1 MCYQRTLS
9 SVIEKATKSFKVVLI
24 TGPRQVGKST
34 LFEKLMK
41 PGRTKVSLDDFDV
54 LTLAKQDPNLF
65 FQTYKPPL
73 LIDEVQKAPELLVQI
88 KKIVDATDEKGLF
101 WLTGSQKFTLMKNV
115 SESLAGRVAVLD
127 LQGLSQSEKLNNP
140 DRGIFVPD
148 MPLQTKRPIWSA
160 KETFK
165 VIHTGSYPQLFD
177 GITDWELYY
186 KSYVDT
192 YLMRDVKDIVQ
203 LGNELTFLRFLKVLA
218 PLTAQQLNYANLA
231 RNIDVAPNTVK
242 NWVNILQTLGIIYLL
257 QPYFENNIG
266 KRLVKSP
273 KVYFMDT
280 GLCAYLCAIKTSDAL
295 MESYLSGEFVETYAV
310 SEIIKSYIH
319 NGKTP
324 NIYYCRTLNQE
335 EIDVVIE
342 QNDKVYPIE
351 IKQTATPNISM
362 AKNFK
367 LVDEQKK
374 GIGCILCLSEKF
386 IPINKDLYVIPINS
400 ERAVCRLRLFVG
412 MADIPTCV
420 FIGVFCA

>member
-1 MCYQRTLS
+1 MYYQRTLS

-34 LFEKLMK
+34 LFEKLME

-115 SESLAGRVAVLD
+115 SESLTGRVAVLD

-242 NWVNILQTLGIIYLL
+242 NWVNILQALGIIYLL

-386 IPINKDLYVIPINS
+386 IPINKDLYVIPIS
-400 ERAVCRLRLFVG
+400 Y
-412 MADIPTCV
+412 I
-420 FIGVFCA
+420 

>member
-1 MCYQRTLS
+1 MYYQRTLS

-34 LFEKLMK
+34 LFEKLME

-203 LGNELTFLRFLKVLA
+203 LGNELTFLRFLKILA

-374 GIGCILCLSEKF
+374 GIGCILCMSEKF
-386 IPINKDLYVIPINS
+386 IPINKDLYVIPIS
-400 ERAVCRLRLFVG
+400 Y
-412 MADIPTCV
+412 I
-420 FIGVFCA
+420 

>member
-1 MCYQRTLS
+1 MYYQRTLS

-34 LFEKLMK
+34 LFEKLME

-242 NWVNILQTLGIIYLL
+242 NWVNILQALGIIYLL

-324 NIYYCRTLNQE
+324 NIYYCRALNQE

-386 IPINKDLYVIPINS
+386 IPINKDLYVIPIS
-400 ERAVCRLRLFVG
+400 Y
-412 MADIPTCV
+412 I
-420 FIGVFCA
+420 

>member
-1 MCYQRTLS
+1 MYYQRTLS

-34 LFEKLMK
+34 LFEKLME

-73 LIDEVQKAPELLVQI
+73 LIDEVQKAPELLLQI

-165 VIHTGSYPQLFD
+165 VIHTGSYPQLLD

-374 GIGCILCLSEKF
+374 GIGCILCMSEKF
-386 IPINKDLYVIPINS
+386 IPINKDLYVIPIS
-400 ERAVCRLRLFVG
+400 Y
-412 MADIPTCV
+412 I
-420 FIGVFCA
+420 

>member
-1 MCYQRTLS
+1 MYYQRTLS

-34 LFEKLMK
+34 LFEKLME
-41 PGRTKVSLDDFDV
+41 PDRTKVSLDDFDV

-140 DRGIFVPD
+140 DRGIFVSD

-386 IPINKDLYVIPINS
+386 IPINKDLYVIPIS
-400 ERAVCRLRLFVG
+400 Y
-412 MADIPTCV
+412 I
-420 FIGVFCA
+420 

>member
-1 MCYQRTLS
+1 MYYQRTLS

-34 LFEKLMK
+34 LFEKLMES
-41 PGRTKVSLDDFDV
+41 GRTKVSLDDFDV

-335 EIDVVIE
+335 KIDVVIE

-386 IPINKDLYVIPINS
+386 IPINKDLYVIPIS
-400 ERAVCRLRLFVG
+400 Y
-412 MADIPTCV
+412 I
-420 FIGVFCA
+420 

>member
-1 MCYQRTLS
+1 MYYQRTLS

-34 LFEKLMK
+34 LFEKLME

-374 GIGCILCLSEKF
+374 GIGCILCMSEKF
-386 IPINKDLYVIPINS
+386 IPINKDLYVIPIS
-400 ERAVCRLRLFVG
+400 Y
-412 MADIPTCV
+412 I
-420 FIGVFCA
+420 

>member
-1 MCYQRTLS
+1 MYYQRTLS

-34 LFEKLMK
+34 LFEKLME

-342 QNDKVYPIE
+342 KNDKVYPIE

-374 GIGCILCLSEKF
+374 GIGCILCMSEKF
-386 IPINKDLYVIPINS
+386 IPINKDLYVIPIS
-400 ERAVCRLRLFVG
+400 Y
-412 MADIPTCV
+412 I
-420 FIGVFCA
+420 

>member
-1 MCYQRTLS
+1 MYYQRTLS

-34 LFEKLMK
+34 LFEKLME

-165 VIHTGSYPQLFD
+165 IIHTGSYPQLFD

-374 GIGCILCLSEKF
+374 GIGCILCMSEKF
-386 IPINKDLYVIPINS
+386 IPINKDLYVIPIS
-400 ERAVCRLRLFVG
+400 Y
-412 MADIPTCV
+412 I
-420 FIGVFCA
+420 

>member
-1 MCYQRTLS
+1 MYYQRTLS

-34 LFEKLMK
+34 LFEKLME

-242 NWVNILQTLGIIYLL
+242 NWVSILQTLGIIYLL

-374 GIGCILCLSEKF
+374 GIGCILCMSEKF
-386 IPINKDLYVIPINS
+386 IPINKDLYVIPIS
-400 ERAVCRLRLFVG
+400 Y
-412 MADIPTCV
+412 I
-420 FIGVFCA
+420 

>member
-1 MCYQRTLS
+1 MYYQRTLS

-34 LFEKLMK
+34 LFEKLME

-73 LIDEVQKAPELLVQI
+73 LIDEVQKAPELLLQI

-374 GIGCILCLSEKF
+374 GIGCILCMSEKF
-386 IPINKDLYVIPINS
+386 IPINKDLYVIPIS
-400 ERAVCRLRLFVG
+400 Y
-412 MADIPTCV
+412 I
-420 FIGVFCA
+420 

>member
-1 MCYQRTLS
+1 MYYQRTLS

-34 LFEKLMK
+34 LFEKLME

-386 IPINKDLYVIPINS
+386 IPINKYLYVIPIS
-400 ERAVCRLRLFVG
+400 Y
-412 MADIPTCV
+412 I
-420 FIGVFCA
+420 

>member
-1 MCYQRTLS
+1 MYYQRTLS

-34 LFEKLMK
+34 LFEKLME

-319 NGKTP
+319 NGKTL

-374 GIGCILCLSEKF
+374 GIGCILCMSEKF
-386 IPINKDLYVIPINS
+386 IPINKDLYVIPIS
-400 ERAVCRLRLFVG
+400 Y
-412 MADIPTCV
+412 I
-420 FIGVFCA
+420 

>member
-1 MCYQRTLS
+1 MYYQRTLS

-34 LFEKLMK
+34 LFEKLME

-127 LQGLSQSEKLNNP
+127 LQGLSQSEKLKNP

-386 IPINKDLYVIPINS
+386 IPINKDLYVIPIS
-400 ERAVCRLRLFVG
+400 Y
-412 MADIPTCV
+412 I
-420 FIGVFCA
+420 

>member
-1 MCYQRTLS
+1 MYYQRTLS

-34 LFEKLMK
+34 LFEKLME

-218 PLTAQQLNYANLA
+218 SLTAQQLNYANLA

-374 GIGCILCLSEKF
+374 GIGCILCMNEKF
-386 IPINKDLYVIPINS
+386 IPINKDLYVIPIS
-400 ERAVCRLRLFVG
+400 Y
-412 MADIPTCV
+412 I
-420 FIGVFCA
+420 

>member
-1 MCYQRTLS
+1 MYYQRTLS

-34 LFEKLMK
+34 LFEKLME

-295 MESYLSGEFVETYAV
+295 MDSYLSGEFVETYAV

-374 GIGCILCLSEKF
+374 GIGCILCMSEKF
-386 IPINKDLYVIPINS
+386 IPINKDLYVIPIS
-400 ERAVCRLRLFVG
+400 Y
-412 MADIPTCV
+412 I
-420 FIGVFCA
+420 

>member
-1 MCYQRTLS
+1 MYYQRTLS

-34 LFEKLMK
+34 LFEKLME

-324 NIYYCRTLNQE
+324 NIYYCRTINQE

-367 LVDEQKK
+367 LVDGQKK
-374 GIGCILCLSEKF
+374 GIGCILCMSEKF
-386 IPINKDLYVIPINS
+386 IPINKDLYVIPIS
-400 ERAVCRLRLFVG
+400 Y
-412 MADIPTCV
+412 I
-420 FIGVFCA
+420 

>member
-1 MCYQRTLS
+1 MYYQRTLS

-34 LFEKLMK
+34 LFEKLME

-324 NIYYCRTLNQE
+324 NIYYCRTFNQE

-386 IPINKDLYVIPINS
+386 IPINKDLYVIPIS
-400 ERAVCRLRLFVG
+400 Y
-412 MADIPTCV
+412 I
-420 FIGVFCA
+420 

>member
-1 MCYQRTLS
+1 MYYQRTLS

-34 LFEKLMK
+34 LFEKLME

-374 GIGCILCLSEKF
+374 GIGCILCLGEKF
-386 IPINKDLYVIPINS
+386 IPINKDLYVIPIS
-400 ERAVCRLRLFVG
+400 Y
-412 MADIPTCV
+412 I
-420 FIGVFCA
+420 

>member
-1 MCYQRTLS
+1 MYYQRTLS

-34 LFEKLMK
+34 LFEKLME

-203 LGNELTFLRFLKVLA
+203 LGNELTFLRFLKILA

-335 EIDVVIE
+335 EIDVIIE

-374 GIGCILCLSEKF
+374 GIGCILCMSEKF
-386 IPINKDLYVIPINS
+386 IPINKDLYVIPIS
-400 ERAVCRLRLFVG
+400 Y
-412 MADIPTCV
+412 I
-420 FIGVFCA
+420 

>member
-1 MCYQRTLS
+1 MYYQRTLS

-34 LFEKLMK
+34 LFEKLME

-324 NIYYCRTLNQE
+324 NIYYCRTINQE

-374 GIGCILCLSEKF
+374 GIGCILCMSEKF
-386 IPINKDLYVIPINS
+386 IPINKDLYVIPIS
-400 ERAVCRLRLFVG
+400 Y
-412 MADIPTCV
+412 I
-420 FIGVFCA
+420 

>member
-1 MCYQRTLS
+1 M
-9 SVIEKATKSFKVVLI
+9 E
-24 TGPRQVGKST
+24 
-34 LFEKLMK
+34 

-374 GIGCILCLSEKF
+374 GIGCILCMSEKF
-386 IPINKDLYVIPINS
+386 IPINKDLYVIPIS
-400 ERAVCRLRLFVG
+400 Y
-412 MADIPTCV
+412 I
-420 FIGVFCA
+420 